1 MQKDKVLEYLGFH
14 NYESKC
20 HLRFLYNEN
29 QKFVIICSEM
39 LTNYGTSVTNYI
51 EEIQKETLEFIQE
64 EFKKPTLKEVLFN
77 YFKNTDIDN
86 IFDDIL
92 NRLDKRKYKY
102 LPFILE
108 LMKDTITISK
118 TSKSSREDLEF
129 IFNNL
134 IWIEHYPIGRG
145 IKDKEDTYAHVI
157 FKDNYPEWD
166 YVSLESICKYTGY
179 SKEQFQI
186 PIDKLSI

>member
-1 MQKDKVLEYLGFH
+1 MHKDQVLEYSGFH
-14 NYESKC
+14 NSASKC
-20 HLRFLYNEN
+20 HLRFLYDEN

-51 EEIQKETLEFIQE
+51 EDIQKETFKFIQE
-64 EFKKPTLKEVLFN
+64 EFKKPTLKEVLFH
-77 YFKNTDIDN
+77 YFKNTDVDN

-118 TSKSSREDLEF
+118 TYKSSRKNLEF

-145 IKDKEDTYAHVI
+145 IKDKEDTYAHVT
-157 FKDNYPEWD
+157 FKDNNPEWN

-179 SKEQFQI
+179 SKEQLQI
-186 PIDKLSI
+186 PIDKLK

>member
-1 MQKDKVLEYLGFH
+1 MQKDKVFEYLGFS

-29 QKFVIICSEM
+29 QTFVVVCSEM

-51 EEIQKETLEFIQE
+51 EEIQKETIKLIQE
-64 EFKKPTLKEVLFN
+64 EFKKPTLKEVFLN
-77 YFKNTDIDN
+77 YFKKSDIEN

-102 LPFILE
+102 IPFVLE
-108 LMKDTITISK
+108 LMRDAFAISK
-118 TSKSSREDLEF
+118 NFKSSKENLEF

-134 IWIEHYPIGRG
+134 IWIEHYPIGRS
-145 IKDKEDTYAHVI
+145 IKNNEDTYAHVT
-157 FKDNYPEWD
+157 FQNNYPEWN

-179 SKEQFQI
+179 SQEQLQI
-186 PIDKLSI
+186 PIDKLNI